1 MQEDSRIG
9 AIGLGLPSQKS
20 RCQETQVTVKL
31 VALWGTPKDAEGFE
45 KDYGATHLPLVAAL
59 PGLKGAV
66 ASKALDGPYYRMAE
80 LIFDDAD
87 GLQGAMGSAD
97 GQALLA
103 DAGRLQET
111 YGSKLDV
118 LTVEVQA

>member
-1 MQEDSRIG
+1 M
-9 AIGLGLPSQKS
+9 
-20 RCQETQVTVKL
+20 TVKL
-31 VALWGTPKDAEGFE
+31 VALWSTPKDTEGFE
-45 KDYGATHLPLVAAL
+45 KDYVSTHLPLVAAL

-66 ASKALDGPYYRMAE
+66 ASKAIDGPYYRMAE
-80 LIFDDAD
+80 LVFDNAE
-87 GLQGAMGSAD
+87 GLQGAVGSSE
-97 GQALLA
+97 GLALLA